1 MGEAKLPVMPT
12 LPRNMAS
19 TSQPAAVPLGFLLGR
34 IMGLQPPDLLR
45 GEAVQGPVEAEIS
58 RLGQEGGHGLLVLRR
73 LAVLVLAEL
82 VALHDLLIVAL
93 QLGLLQLLGQVPG
106 QSLTLP
112 GQLRRGGMEKKDA
125 IIESGKTRLR
135 PILMTA
141 LTTILSMSTMAVGLG
156 EGSEMMQPMA
166 IVTVGGL
173 LYGTLLTLIVVPCIY
188 DAFNRN
194 KSMVEEDL

>member
-1 MGEAKLPVMPT
+1 MPT